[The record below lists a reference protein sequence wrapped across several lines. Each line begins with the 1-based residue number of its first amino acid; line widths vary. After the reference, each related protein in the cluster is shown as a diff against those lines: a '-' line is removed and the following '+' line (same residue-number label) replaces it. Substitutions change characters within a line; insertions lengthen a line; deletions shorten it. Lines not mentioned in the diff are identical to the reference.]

1 MQWRGCF
8 YYLTGLNALSVALW
22 FFFYHPPSF
31 HMLHRDK
38 TVKQMVLEFDFI
50 GLVLF
55 SAGMILFLIGLN
67 WGGVSA
73 PLCYQA

>member
-1 MQWRGCF
+1 
-8 YYLTGLNALSVALW
+8 
-22 FFFYHPPSF
+22 
-31 HMLHRDK
+31 MLHRDK

-73 PLCYQA
+73 QLCYQA